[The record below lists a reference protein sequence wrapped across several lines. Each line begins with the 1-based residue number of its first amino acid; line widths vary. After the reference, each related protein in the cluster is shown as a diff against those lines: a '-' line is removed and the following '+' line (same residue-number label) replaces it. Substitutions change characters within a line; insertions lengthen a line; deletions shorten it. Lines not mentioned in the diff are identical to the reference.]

1 MLRARRRGFFRREY
15 EVTADDEPVTTLQ
28 GSRREGCTFELGGT
42 AYRVER
48 DGRKR
53 FLLFGPDGRV
63 ATAERDTSRE
73 WTVRAQSGNLKL
85 VKPSMWRSGWEFR
98 QRGTTKGAIGHEGWL
113 GRAHTAEVP
122 EGVPLP
128 VGLFAFYVVL
138 VMAERAAS
146 AAAASG

>member
-15 EVTADDEPVTTLQ
+15 EVTADGEPVTTLR
-28 GSRREGCTFELGGT
+28 GSRREGCTFELGGA

-63 ATAERDTSRE
+63 ATAERDTGRE
-73 WTVRAQSGNLKL
+73 WTVRAPGGNLKL

-98 QRGTTKGAIGHEGWL
+98 QRGATKGAIGHEGWM
-113 GRAHTAEVP
+113 GRVHTAEVP
-122 EGVPLP
+122 ADVPLP

-138 VMAERAAS
+138 VMAERAA
-146 AAAASG
+146 AAAAAG